1 MTVDGEKT
9 VKCLVWDIDNTLWDG
24 TLLEGGE
31 VALRPGIRGVLEEL
45 DRRGILMSVASK
57 NEPEDAIAKLREFGI
72 EEYFLSPQ
80 IGWGSKADSVAE
92 ISRRLNLGLD
102 TFAFIDDL
110 PYEREEVAFHN
121 PEVRTYDASRYLE
134 LPGLPEFTPRFVTG
148 DSKLRRQMYMED
160 IKRNER
166 EESFEGSKDEF
177 LRTLDMELTISPVRE
192 GDLERVEE
200 LTLRTN
206 QLNSTGATY
215 SYEELTGFI
224 ASPGH
229 MFVIAELSDKF
240 GAYGKIGLVLA
251 ARSDKILQIKLLLM
265 SCRVMTRGVGSAI
278 LAWLI
283 NYALAKNL
291 ELQADFVST
300 PRNRI
305 MYITYKLMG
314 FDELSRDG
322 DRCLLR
328 YRGGAKDMPD
338 YLKMTV

>member
-1 MTVDGEKT
+1 MTVDEKKT
-9 VKCLVWDIDNTLWDG
+9 IKCLVWDLDNTLWNG
-24 TLLEGGE
+24 TLLEDGE
-31 VALRPGIRGVLEEL
+31 VALRRGIKGILEEL

-57 NEPEDAIAKLREFGI
+57 NEPEAAIAKLREFGI

-102 TFAFIDDL
+102 TFAFIDDQ
-110 PYEREEVAFHN
+110 PYEREEVAFIN
-121 PEVRTYDASRYLE
+121 PDVRLYDAADYLQ
-134 LPGLPEFTPRFVTG
+134 LPELPEFTPRFVTG
-148 DSKLRRQMYMED
+148 DSKLRRRMYMED
-160 IKRNER
+160 IERNER
-166 EESFEGSKDEF
+166 EASFAGSKEEF
-177 LRTLDMELTISPVRE
+177 LRTLDMELSLSPVIE

-251 ARSDKILQIKLLLM
+251 ERSDKILKIKLLLM

-283 NYALAKNL
+283 NYAAGENL
-291 ELQADFVST
+291 DLQADFVST

-305 MYITYKLMG
+305 MYVTYKLMG
-314 FDELSRDG
+314 FEELSRTD

-328 YRGGAKDMPD
+328 YHGGTKAMPD
-338 YLKMTV
+338 YLKMKV